1 MPIRDIEQPNVI
13 EIDGNIRLLK
23 YNGNYEIALTGYQDP
38 FVYQNS
44 EGIFDDTKK
53 PDINYIKGMFEWLND
68 NGELYYIQIREEK
81 DYISIGDVTIKD
93 INPPITIWY
102 SKYRGTGIGTK
113 VMIMVISR
121 LKKLGYKKI
130 TGSTVYKWNEP
141 SQKMHEKLG
150 FIKVDEND
158 DEFIYEL
165 NL

>member
-1 MPIRDIEQPNVI
+1 MVI
-13 EIDGNIRLLK
+13 E
-23 YNGNYEIALTGYQDP
+23 P
-38 FVYQNS
+38 
-44 EGIFDDTKK
+44 
-53 PDINYIKGMFEWLND
+53 
-68 NGELYYIQIREEK
+68 
-81 DYISIGDVTIKD
+81 
-93 INPPITIWY
+93 
-102 SKYRGTGIGTK
+102 GIGTK